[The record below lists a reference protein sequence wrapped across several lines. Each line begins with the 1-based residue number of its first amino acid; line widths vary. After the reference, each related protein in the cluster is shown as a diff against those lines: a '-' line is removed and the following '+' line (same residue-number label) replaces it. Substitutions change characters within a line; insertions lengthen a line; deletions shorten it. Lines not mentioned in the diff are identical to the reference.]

1 METLGRAA
9 DLANSA
15 LTMMRDKGIPANPS
29 NFHIWYNYYSGQD
42 PDLRR
47 TLDIMLGNNQEF
59 TERRNH
65 EIFEKFFS
73 FSQEGAAIESA
84 ATLAETEL
92 NRIMKYLGLAGT
104 NVSEYGEA
112 LETFSGSIGQDVSP
126 DDLKEAI
133 IGALSATREM
143 EQTNKQLAEKF
154 NASSREISRLREDL
168 ESMREEAMTDGLTG
182 IANRKFFDAE
192 LRRAAMEGME
202 NGAPLSLLMI
212 DIDLFKKFNDSFG
225 HQTGDQVLKLLSA
238 TLLSSIKGQDT
249 AARYGGEEFSV
260 ILPGTG
266 IDGGIRVAETIRN
279 GVAKKQVVNR
289 KTGDVLGQITVS
301 IGVGE
306 FEFGEPL
313 SQLISRADKALYV
326 AKRTGRNK
334 VNSQNDKDYAEM
346 TFDE

>member
-15 LTMMRDKGIPANPS
+15 LTMMRDKGIPPNPS
-29 NFHIWYNYYSGQD
+29 NFQVWYNYFSGQD

-47 TLDIMLGNNQEF
+47 ALDILLGNNQEF

-65 EIFEKFFS
+65 EIYEKFFS
-73 FSQEGAAIESA
+73 YSQEGAAIESA

-92 NRIMKYLGLAGT
+92 NRIMKYLGLAGSD
-104 NVSEYGEA
+104 VSDYGEV
-112 LETFSGSIGQDVSP
+112 LKTFSGAIVE
-126 DDLKEAI
+126 DDSSENLRQAI
-133 IGALSATREM
+133 DGALSATREM
-143 EQTNKQLAEKF
+143 EKKNKQLEEKF
-154 NASSREISRLREDL
+154 NASSREINRLREDL
-168 ESMREEAMTDGLTG
+168 ESMRQEAMTDGLTG
-182 IANRKFFDAE
+182 IANRKLFDAE
-192 LRRAAMEGME
+192 LRRAAMDGME
-202 NGAPLSLLMI
+202 TGKPLTLLMI
-212 DIDLFKKFNDSFG
+212 DIDFFKKFNDSFG
-225 HQTGDQVLKLLSA
+225 HQTGDQVLKLLSS

-266 IDGGIRVAETIRN
+266 IEGGIKVAETIRN
-279 GVAKKQVVNR
+279 GIARKQVINR
-289 KTGDVLGQITVS
+289 KTGDNLGQITVS

-334 VNSQNDKDYAEM
+334 VNSQYDKEYTEL
-346 TFDE
+346 TFDD